1 MNIKILGLVL
11 CLSIVVLALGILTA
25 TPTNAQGNDGNT
37 CTPEFIFASTTPLRF
52 SIGGGDYLPVPPQAE
67 YYLKQITACPIT
79 YPIPVGAYQPLSI
92 LADGDALTA
101 RMIGGQVYV
110 YRAWK
115 IYPLSLQQWEW
126 IVAVVEIKVPTNK
139 LGNRK

>member
-1 MNIKILGLVL
+1 MKILVLVL
-11 CLSIVVLALGILTA
+11 LLCFLVLALRPLT
-25 TPTNAQGNDGNT
+25 TLAQGNGGNG
-37 CTPEFIFASTTPLRF
+37 CTPEQIFRSTAPLQF
-52 SIGGGDYLPVPPQAE
+52 SINGGDYLPVPPQAE

-101 RMIGGQVYV
+101 RMINGQVYV

-115 IYPLSLQQWEW
+115 IYPLSLQQWER
-126 IVAVVEIKVPTNK
+126 IVAVVELKVPTNK
-139 LGNRK
+139 LGSRK

>member
-1 MNIKILGLVL
+1 MKILVLVL
-11 CLSIVVLALGILTA
+11 LLSIVVLILGTIP
-25 TPTNAQGNDGNT
+25 TPAQGGGGNT

-67 YYLKQITACPIT
+67 YYLKQITSCPIT

-101 RMIGGQVYV
+101 RITGGQVYV

>member
-1 MNIKILGLVL
+1 MKILALYILLLLL
-11 CLSIVVLALGILTA
+11 CFLVLALSPLT
-25 TPTNAQGNDGNT
+25 THAQGNGGNT
-37 CTPEFIFASTTPLRF
+37 CTPEYIFASAASLQF
-52 SIGGGDYLPVPPQAE
+52 SINGGDYLPVPPQAE
-67 YYLKQITACPIT
+67 YYLKQFIACPIT

-101 RMIGGQVYV
+101 RIVGNQVYV

>member
-1 MNIKILGLVL
+1 MKILVLVL
-11 CLSIVVLALGILTA
+11 LLSIVVLILGTIP
-25 TPTNAQGNDGNT
+25 TPAQGNRGNT
-37 CTPEFIFASTTPLRF
+37 CTPDYIFAAASPLRY
-52 SIGGGDYLPVPPQAE
+52 SINGGDYLPVPPQAE

-101 RMIGGQVYV
+101 RIIGNQVYV

-115 IYPLSLQQWEW
+115 IYPLSLQQWER
-126 IVAVVEIKVPTNK
+126 IVDVVELKFPTSSTNK
-139 LGNRK
+139 IGNRK

>member
-1 MNIKILGLVL
+1 MKILLLVL
-11 CLSIVVLALGILTA
+11 MLCFLVLVLSPLT
-25 TPTNAQGNDGNT
+25 THAQGNGGNT
-37 CTPEFIFASTTPLRF
+37 CTPEYIFAAASPLQF
-52 SIGGGDYLPVPPQAE
+52 SINGGDYLPVPPQAE

-101 RMIGGQVYV
+101 RMINGQVYV

-115 IYPLSLQQWEW
+115 IYPLSLQQWER

-139 LGNRK
+139 IGNRK